1 MRKFQAFFLR
11 IANLR
16 QELITVTPM
25 VKEAIGDSTNNNRT
39 LTVNQVIRY
48 LRVSPVKG
56 NKKLVKQLT
65 SVYDILRE
73 DIVSDRRQATRRTDA
88 VDFNEFVTTYRSVVM
103 DDRKKRLT
111 IGKVL

>member
-16 QELITVTPM
+16 QELVTVTPM

-48 LRVSPVKG
+48 LKVSPVKG
-56 NKKLVKQLT
+56 NKKLVRQLA

-73 DIVSDRRQATRRTDA
+73 DIIVDRKRSTRRSDA
-88 VDFNEFVTTYRSVVM
+88 VDFNEFVTTYRAIVM
-103 DDRKKRLT
+103 DDRKKRLS